1 MPLAADR
8 QEADDE
14 AQRRGRERAEK
25 NGELGRQAPDLGG
38 MRGDIGGGAEE
49 GRVAEGQQADE
60 ADEEIEGAG
69 EQGKAQHVHQVDR
82 IMHERR
88 DERGRDSRGDEQQI
102 EPRAKLARSRAL
114 SRHDAHAA
122 LPKSPAGRNKST
134 MAMTT
139 KITIFEASG

>member
-1 MPLAADR
+1 
-8 QEADDE
+8 
-14 AQRRGRERAEK
+14 
-25 NGELGRQAPDLGG
+25 
-38 MRGDIGGGAEE
+38 MRGHIGGSAEE
-49 GRVAEGQQADE
+49 GCVAEGQQADE

-88 DERGRDSRGDEQQI
+88 DERRDDARCDDQKI
-102 EPRAKLARSRAL
+102 EPRAKLASSRAL
-114 SRHDAHAA
+114 LRHDAHAA
-122 LPKSPAGRNKST
+122 LPKRPAGRSKST